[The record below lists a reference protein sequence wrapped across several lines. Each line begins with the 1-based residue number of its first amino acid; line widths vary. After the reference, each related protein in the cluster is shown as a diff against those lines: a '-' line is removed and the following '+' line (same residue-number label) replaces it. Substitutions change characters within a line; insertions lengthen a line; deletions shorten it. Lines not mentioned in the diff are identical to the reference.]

1 MKYKTLLK
9 KLNLKEEDFSTM
21 KNAIEQAENKTDGEI
36 AVAIAPESGSY
47 SFWELL
53 AANILA
59 AVILFVL
66 FPFSSKISSL
76 YDYLF
81 WHHAPTWIVPA
92 CLIISCF
99 AAIIL
104 GFYLTNIPAI
114 DRIIIPKQVK
124 KIQVT
129 NRAFRYFTES
139 GIYKTENHCGIL
151 IFISYLERQVR
162 IVADEGISSKI
173 SQDMWNLIADELAED
188 IKKGKT
194 TTAITNA
201 VNKCGE
207 LLEEFYPLSK
217 PKSDVLTNEV
227 VILEGAECD

>member
-9 KLNLKEEDFSTM
+9 KLNLKNEDFSKM
-21 KNAIEQAENKTDGEI
+21 RSAIELTEGKTDGEI

-53 AANILA
+53 ASNIF
-59 AVILFVL
+59 AVVIFSILFL
-66 FPFSSKISSL
+66 FSGKIRSL
-76 YDYLF
+76 YNFLY
-81 WHHAPTWIVPA
+81 WNHAPAWIIPA
-92 CLIISCF
+92 FFIFSCF
-99 AAIIL
+99 AAVII
-104 GFYLTNIPAI
+104 GFNIANIPFI
-114 DRIIIPKQVK
+114 DRLIIPNHVK
-124 KIQVT
+124 KINVT

-139 GIYKTENHCGIL
+139 GIYKTEHHSGIL

-173 SQDMWNLIADELAED
+173 SQDMWNLIADELAEE
-188 IKKGKT
+188 IKKGNT
-194 TTAITNA
+194 ADAITNA

-207 LLEEFYPLSK
+207 LLSEFYPITKEKKNELS
-217 PKSDVLTNEV
+217 NEV